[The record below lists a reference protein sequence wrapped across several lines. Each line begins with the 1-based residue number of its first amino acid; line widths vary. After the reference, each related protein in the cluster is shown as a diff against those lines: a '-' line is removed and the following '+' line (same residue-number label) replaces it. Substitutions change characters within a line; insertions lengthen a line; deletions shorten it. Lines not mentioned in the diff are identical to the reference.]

1 MRLPSARGLHQTLPS
16 RPFRQPWI
24 VLVPLALLQ
33 WVLLLR
39 LARSVK
45 HNGWLYYNDGGETFV
60 HSTAWSLAHGHIPP
74 AAIGYGWPL
83 LTAPIAGI
91 AGTNVL
97 SALPA
102 LVLLQTFVLLPI
114 ALLCMYGI
122 GSRIGGRAI
131 GYIAAVGWVVLPHLA
146 DRLFIVGFHGTYFE
160 QFLPQALGLTVTTA
174 FPSTVCVLVAAYFAV
189 TSIDSRETPHAVLA
203 GVFAGFA
210 VAIDP
215 ANALFL
221 LAPAAGY
228 AVARVW
234 RPALAFGL
242 AALPATATLL
252 LWKHRGLGH
261 VPHVDADVD
270 FHRLE
275 LIRLDLRTYFYS
287 DRLIEI
293 PFLAG
298 VIAIARRSWAK
309 SALVA
314 VWFLA
319 YVLVR
324 GSSELANVPTGSVF
338 LLLMPVF
345 PAFVLAC
352 AALPLLV
359 PRLADRLP
367 VAAFLAY
374 ARATGAPASRLPSWP
389 SRRSS
394 SLPRFRL
401 RRRRSSCSTRTG
413 TRLLRWTKAFGRAL
427 RRAAQAS
434 RSRGR
439 RRIRTRTSTTNVYRS
454 RADGSSR
461 LRCATGGG
469 AANCVLRM
477 KHVSSAKERSYT
489 ETPPAGRWTYRVAG
503 AANSVD
509 EPTGDDVLLVSPPV
523 DVTVP

>member
-1 MRLPSARGLHQTLPS
+1 MRLPSARGVRQTLPS

-24 VLVPLALLQ
+24 VVVPLALLH

-114 ALLCMYGI
+114 ALLCIYGI

-131 GYIAAVGWVVLPHLA
+131 GYIAAACWVVLPHLA

-174 FPSTVCVLVAAYFAV
+174 FPSTVCVLMAAYFAV
-189 TSIDSRETPHAVLA
+189 TGIDSRETLHAVLA

-221 LAPAAGY
+221 FAPAAGY
-228 AVARVW
+228 AVARLW

-261 VPHVDADVD
+261 FPHVDADVD

-293 PFLAG
+293 PFVAG

-324 GSSELANVPTGSVF
+324 GSSELASVPTGSLF

-367 VAAFLAY
+367 V
-374 ARATGAPASRLPSWP
+374 RGV
-389 SRRSS
+389 
-394 SLPRFRL
+394 PRG
-401 RRRRSSCSTRTG
+401 RTSN
-413 TRLLRWTKAFGRAL
+413 
-427 RRAAQAS
+427 RRAGVAFAVLAVAPFFLVTALPVAKTPLVVFDPNRHALAPVDEGFRPSAS
-434 RSRGR
+434 ASGAGV
-439 RRIRTRTSTTNVYRS
+439 SLAWPAKDSHANVYYNVYRS
-454 RADGSSR
+454 RANGSSG

-477 KHVSSAKERSYT
+477 KHVSSANERSYT
-489 ETPPAGRWTYRVAG
+489 EKPPAGRWTYRVAG